1 MLAAGALSF
10 PTLAAEREFAIVSP
24 AAGSTLRA
32 EATADV
38 SLTYVLRGYS
48 ADRLCLDLRRGAPR
62 AGAIYAPAARP
73 YANGCFAPGQP
84 ITLQRLPHGDYELD
98 ASLRA
103 GPADARLANATR
115 VHFAVAPEASADEA
129 PAFEPSYEWQ
139 QVLPQQGVPA
149 GLEVHL
155 SVDGSGDR
163 RARIPD
169 PWRLQL
175 YLGRARGFLRLD
187 VGRRTRVRE
196 VEAAAAQA
204 ASSHVRHAAAA
215 VRVCG
220 ARLLDGGAALDPE
233 QTAEEAALFSR
244 RGRLEARLEACDGGH
259 VDVEA
264 EDRRAATAS
273 SAAEAVPP
281 AAEAAER
288 AAQPVFLLAPPA

>member
-1 MLAAGALSF
+1 MVVEPVGGAILKTGQAVNGTVDISMRYALHGL
-10 PTLAAEREFAIVSP
+10 PGAR
-24 AAGSTLRA
+24 
-32 EATADV
+32 
-38 SLTYVLRGYS
+38 
-48 ADRLCLDLRRGAPR
+48 RLCLVLQRGPLHFYRGPVLASD
-62 AGAIYAPAARP
+62 GAALSRYAK
-73 YANGCFAPGQP
+73 GCFAPGQP

-288 AAQPVFLLAPPA
+288 ATQPVFLLAPPA